1 MADCRTPR
9 RRLIGHLAKV
19 GVEGS
24 NPFARSESLTQRM
37 ALSSASRGTVAAVL
51 IASPAG
57 SDDRVGG
64 TDDRWHEAAAPGRSH
79 AVGRH
84 TGEPTA
90 RATSPDHRKRGTAN
104 EATKAARA
112 APRVCD

>member
-1 MADCRTPR
+1 
-9 RRLIGHLAKV
+9 
-19 GVEGS
+19 
-24 NPFARSESLTQRM
+24 M

-90 RATSPDHRKRGTAN
+90 RATSPDHRN
-104 EATKAARA
+104 EVPQTSNEGSACR
-112 APRVCD
+112 PRVCD